1 MNRHRVRCGE
11 NDAARKNYFMKKS
24 HLFTALLLT
33 LILLLPGC
41 ASKSADCKQPDV
53 FCVGLVTDVGRR
65 DDHAYNQAA
74 WEASSRPRPMV

>member
-1 MNRHRVRCGE
+1 
-11 NDAARKNYFMKKS
+11 MKKS
-24 HLFTALLLT
+24 HLITALLLT
-33 LILLLPGC
+33 VILLVPGC

-74 WEASSRPRPMV
+74 WEGIQQAKAQGRDQLGCIH